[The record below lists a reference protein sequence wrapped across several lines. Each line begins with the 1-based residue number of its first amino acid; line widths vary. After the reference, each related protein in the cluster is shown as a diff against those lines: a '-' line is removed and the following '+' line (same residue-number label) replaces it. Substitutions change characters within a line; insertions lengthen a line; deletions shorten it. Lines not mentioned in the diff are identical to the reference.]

1 MTNSTDKEDQMADK
15 AAEKQYLHIYRSIR
29 RDIEAGLYPP
39 GTKLASKRTIAR
51 DFGVSVITAEHAL
64 QLLADEGYVTPKE
77 RSGCFV
83 TYDEASTFPVE
94 SPENMTRSYWPET
107 DTDETGFPFG
117 VYAKTARRVLSA
129 YGEEVLQRCPN
140 FGTDILR
147 TALSRYLARA
157 RHIEAD
163 PAQIIIGSGAEY
175 LYGLI
180 VQVLGRSRIYGI
192 EDPSYEKIAQ
202 VYRANDITT
211 QSLPLGPD
219 GIVSSAL
226 WESDAQVL
234 HITPYRSYPSG
245 VTATNAK
252 KREYMRWRAQRN
264 AYIIEDDFESE
275 ITPARKP
282 EETLFSMDDSGR
294 VLYVNTFT
302 NTVSTAVRTAYLV
315 VPKNLQKQFEDRI
328 GFYTCTVP
336 TFDQY
341 ILAELILNGDFER
354 HINRVRRQKRKSN
367 E

>member
-1 MTNSTDKEDQMADK
+1 MDGQRS
-15 AAEKQYLHIYRSIR
+15 EKQYIR
-29 RDIEAGLYPP
+29 LYEDLRKGIETGLYPA
-39 GTKLASKRTIAR
+39 GSKLPSKRTMAR
-51 DFGVSVITAEHAL
+51 DNGVSLITAEHAL
-64 QLLADEGYVTPKE
+64 QLLEDEGYIAPKE
-77 RSGCFV
+77 RSGYFV
-83 TYDEASTFPVE
+83 IYDEDSTFPVDLG
-94 SPENMTRSYWPET
+94 ENKTRYWPQE
-107 DTDETGFPFG
+107 DSDETGFPFS
-117 VYAKTARRVLSA
+117 VYAKTARRVLTVYA
-129 YGEEVLQRCPN
+129 EAVLQRSPN
-140 FGTDILR
+140 FGAVILR
-147 TALSRYLARA
+147 EAIARYLAKA
-157 RHIEAD
+157 RRIEAS
-163 PAQIIIGSGAEY
+163 PEQIIIGSGAEY

-202 VYRANDITT
+202 VYRANDITCDP
-211 QSLPLGPD
+211 LPLGPD
-219 GIVSSAL
+219 GIRSEAL
-226 WESDAQVL
+226 WGSDAQVL

-302 NTVSTAVRTAYLV
+302 NTISTAVRTAYLV
-315 VPKNLQKQFEDRI
+315 VPEPLLKNFKERI

-336 TFDQY
+336 TFEQY

-354 HINRVRRQKRKSN
+354 HINRMRRAKRKTI
-367 E
+367 

>member
-1 MTNSTDKEDQMADK
+1 MTG
-15 AAEKQYLHIYRSIR
+15 EKRYLTIYQSIR
-29 RDIEAGLYPP
+29 KDIEDGLYAPKD
-39 GTKLASKRTIAR
+39 KLPSKRTLAR
-51 DFGVSVITAEHAL
+51 DFGVSVITVEHAL
-64 QLLADEGYVTPKE
+64 QLLADEGYVAAKQ
-77 RSGCFV
+77 RSGCYV
-83 TYDEASTFPVE
+83 IYDEAATFAVDIAQ
-94 SPENMTRSYWPET
+94 NMIRSCWPQQ

-117 VYAKTARRVLSA
+117 VYAKTARRVLSQ
-129 YGEEVLQRCPN
+129 YGEDVLRRCPN

-147 TALSRYLARA
+147 SALSFYLARA
-157 RHIEAD
+157 RHIAAK
-163 PAQIIIGSGAEY
+163 PSQIIIGSGAEY

-211 QSLPLGPD
+211 QSLPLGQD

-252 KREYMRWRAQRN
+252 KREYLRWRQQRN

-282 EETLFSMDDSGR
+282 EETLFSLDDSGR

-302 NTVSTAVRTAYLV
+302 STVSTAVRTAYLI
-315 VPKNLQKQFEDRI
+315 VPESLCAQFEERI

-336 TFDQY
+336 TLDQY

-354 HINRVRRQKRKSN
+354 HINRVRRQKRKSTP
-367 E
+367 

>member
-1 MTNSTDKEDQMADK
+1 MAEEQK
-15 AAEKQYLHIYRSIR
+15 EKQYLHLYRSLR
-29 RDIEAGLYPP
+29 TDIEEGLYPS
-39 GTKLASKRTIAR
+39 GAKLPSKRTIAR

-64 QLLADEGYVTPKE
+64 ELLEGEGYVTAKQ
-77 RSGCFV
+77 RSGYFV

-94 SPENMTRSYWPET
+94 SIENMTRSYWPEM

-117 VYAKTARRVLSA
+117 VYAKTARRVLSQ

-147 TALSRYLARA
+147 SALSRYLARA
-157 RHIEAD
+157 RHIEAS
-163 PAQIIIGSGAEY
+163 PEQIIIGSGAEY

-282 EETLFSMDDSGR
+282 EDTLFSLDDSGR

-302 NTVSTAVRTAYLV
+302 NTVSTAVRTAYLI
-315 VPKNLQKQFEDRI
+315 VPQNLQKQFEDRI

-354 HINRVRRQKRKSN
+354 HINRVRRQKRRSN

>member
-1 MTNSTDKEDQMADK
+1 MPRETTQ
-15 AAEKQYLHIYRSIR
+15 KQYIR
-29 RDIEAGLYPP
+29 LYESLRKDIEAGLYRA
-39 GTKLASKRTIAR
+39 GDKLPSKRTAAR
-51 DFGVSVITAEHAL
+51 DFGVSVITAEHAYD
-64 QLLADEGYVTPKE
+64 LLEAEGYIVSKQ
-77 RSGCFV
+77 RSGYYAA
-83 TYDEASTFPVE
+83 YDEETSFPTE
-94 SPENMTRSYWPET
+94 IAHDMTRLAWQQHS
-107 DTDETGFPFG
+107 DSDETGFPFG
-117 VYAKTARRVLSA
+117 VYAKTARRVLSTYA
-129 YGEEVLQRCPN
+129 QEVLQRCPN

-147 TALSRYLARA
+147 AALSRYLARA
-157 RHIEAD
+157 RHIEAE
-163 PAQIIIGSGAEY
+163 PSQIIIGSGAEY

-211 QSLPLGPD
+211 QSLPLGAD
-219 GIVSSAL
+219 GILSIAL

-302 NTVSTAVRTAYLV
+302 STVSTAVRTAYLI
-315 VPKNLQKQFEDRI
+315 VPKPLQKQFEDRI

-341 ILAELILNGDFER
+341 ILAELIRNGDFER
-354 HINRVRRQKRKSN
+354 HINKLRRQKRKS
-367 E
+367 EPAASIAQLD

>member
-1 MTNSTDKEDQMADK
+1 MKDEQK
-15 AAEKQYLHIYRSIR
+15 EKQYLKIYESLRK
-29 RDIEAGLYPP
+29 DIEEGLYAP
-39 GTKLASKRTIAR
+39 GMKLASKRTMAR
-51 DFGVSVITAEHAL
+51 DLGVSVITVEHAL
-64 QLLADEGYVTPKE
+64 QLLEDEGYVTAKE

-83 TYDEASTFPVE
+83 TYDEAAVFPVE
-94 SPENMTRSYWPET
+94 SAEYMTRSYWP
-107 DTDETGFPFG
+107 DVDSDETGFPFSA
-117 VYAKTARRVLSA
+117 YAKTARRVLST
-129 YGEEVLQRCPN
+129 YGEAVLQRCPN
-140 FGTDILR
+140 FGTEILR

-157 RHIEAD
+157 RHIEAE
-163 PAQIIIGSGAEY
+163 PEQIIIGSGAEY

-192 EDPSYEKIAQ
+192 EDPSYEKISQ

-282 EETLFSMDDSGR
+282 EDTLYSMDGSGR

-302 NTVSTAVRTAYLV
+302 NTVSTAVRTAYLI
-315 VPKNLQKQFEDRI
+315 VPKNLQKDFEDRI

-354 HINRVRRQKRKSN
+354 HINRVRRNKRKN
-367 E
+367 P

>member
-1 MTNSTDKEDQMADK
+1 MGRETK
-15 AAEKQYLHIYRSIR
+15 EKQYLHIYQTIR
-29 RDIEAGLYPP
+29 RDIESGLYPT
-39 GTKLASKRTIAR
+39 GSKLPSKRTIAR

-64 QLLADEGYVTPKE
+64 QLLEDEGYVTARE
-77 RSGCFV
+77 RSGIFV
-83 TYDEASTFPVE
+83 TYDEASTFSVE
-94 SPENMTRSYWPET
+94 SIENMTRSYWPEV
-107 DTDETGFPFG
+107 DSDETGFPFG
-117 VYAKTARRVLSA
+117 VYAKTARRVLSS
-129 YGEEVLQRCPN
+129 YGEAVLQRCPN

-147 TALSRYLARA
+147 TALSLYLARA
-157 RHIEAD
+157 RHIEAQ
-163 PAQIIIGSGAEY
+163 PEQIINGSGAEY

-202 VYRANDITT
+202 VYRANDIAT

-282 EETLFSMDDSGR
+282 EETLFSLDDSGR

-315 VPKNLQKQFEDRI
+315 VPRGMQKQFEDRI

-354 HINRVRRQKRKSN
+354 HINKVRRQKRKSN